1 MTDSGMTALL
11 TGHTFLDLLG
21 QDTLLHIAFPLDL
34 HQTEACPLDL
44 HQTEGGI
51 HQEVTA
57 QTEHSDAIAGVLLI
71 VTDRRTEVH
80 PVDPFDHPEVTV
92 ILLLDRGRLTEGED
106 SFHPQ
111 DLARG
116 LHILDHCPQ
125 DISIL
130 EAAVTQ

>member
-21 QDTLLHIAFPLDL
+21 QDTLLRI
-34 HQTEACPLDL
+34 ACPLDL
-44 HQTEGGI
+44 HQTGGI

-57 QTEHSDAIAGVLLI
+57 QTEHSDAKAGVLLI

>member
-1 MTDSGMTALL
+1 MTALL

-21 QDTLLHIAFPLDL
+21 QDTLLRI
-34 HQTEACPLDL
+34 ACPLDL

-57 QTEHSDAIAGVLLI
+57 QTEHSDAKAGVLLI
-71 VTDRRTEVH
+71 VTDHRTEVH

-125 DISIL
+125 DISIP

>member
-21 QDTLLHIAFPLDL
+21 QDTLLRI
-34 HQTEACPLDL
+34 ACPLDL
-44 HQTEGGI
+44 HQKEGGI

-57 QTEHSDAIAGVLLI
+57 QTEHSDAKAGVLLI

-92 ILLLDRGRLTEGED
+92 ILLLD
-106 SFHPQ
+106 
-111 DLARG
+111 
-116 LHILDHCPQ
+116 
-125 DISIL
+125 
-130 EAAVTQ
+130 

>member
-21 QDTLLHIAFPLDL
+21 QDTLLRI
-34 HQTEACPLDL
+34 ACPLDL
-44 HQTEGGI
+44 RQTEGGI

-57 QTEHSDAIAGVLLI
+57 QTEHSDAKAGVLLI

-116 LHILDHCPQ
+116 LHILDPCPQ

>member
-11 TGHTFLDLLG
+11 TGHIFLDLLG
-21 QDTLLHIAFPLDL
+21 QDTLLRI
-34 HQTEACPLDL
+34 ACPLDL

-57 QTEHSDAIAGVLLI
+57 QTEHSDAKAGVLLI